1 MSITA
6 FGAHIKAR
14 RFAGRFNWAVAAS
27 TAGLLALSM
36 AFIFSASFH
45 AATQEYARVA
55 KMQVIW
61 IGLGLAAIFFLMLVP
76 LRLLRESAP
85 WIYAASLF
93 SLVAVLFI
101 GTVHKGST
109 RWFAL
114 GPVHVQP
121 SECAKI
127 ATVFMLAWF
136 FAKNPERARTLRGLA
151 AALAIALVPI
161 VLILREPDLGTAMIF
176 VPVTLA
182 MLFAAGAKKRHLA
195 LFIACGIMLVPLGWL
210 FVLKPYQKGRL
221 LVFLDPDN
229 PRQAMKKFLSED
241 ELKRVRFA
249 DGYHLR
255 QSLMAVGSG
264 GLTGKGYRRGTQNT
278 LGYLP
283 ERHTDFI
290 FAVLA
295 EEWGLIGC
303 LVLLGLYGLLIVGG
317 ADAAA
322 RTSDPFSKL
331 AIVGIIAIMAT
342 QVIVNAGMNVGL
354 FPITGLT
361 LPLLSYGGS
370 SMLVSLAGI
379 ALILNFDLRTER
391 EIPRI
396 SDK

>member
-1 MSITA
+1 MYIS
-6 FGAHIKAR
+6 
-14 RFAGRFNWAVAAS
+14 S
-27 TAGLLALSM
+27 LL
-36 AFIFSASFH
+36 
-45 AATQEYARVA
+45 
-55 KMQVIW
+55 
-61 IGLGLAAIFFLMLVP
+61 
-76 LRLLRESAP
+76 
-85 WIYAASLF
+85 SLI
-93 SLVAVLFI
+93 AVLFI

-136 FAKNPERARTLRGLA
+136 FAKKPERARTLRGRA
-151 AALAIALVPI
+151 AALAIALVPV

-176 VPVTLA
+176 IPVAFA

-195 LFIACGIMLVPLGWL
+195 LFIACGIALVPLGWF

-221 LVFLDPDN
+221 LVFLNPEN

-303 LVLLGLYGLLIVGG
+303 LVLLGLYCLFIVGG

-322 RTSDPFSKL
+322 RTSDPFAKL
-331 AIVGIIAIMAT
+331 AIVGIIAIIAT
-342 QVIVNAGMNVGL
+342 QVIVNAGMNIGL

-396 SDK
+396 DS